1 MKSPML
7 NVQPVLALLS
17 NMRYTISDL
26 SLDDVNNLLIALQ
39 EVPAKICNP
48 LSEKVRSQVTAQIS
62 EEQAKAKEQLPE
74 NPAAE

>member
-7 NVQPVLALLS
+7 NVQPVLAQLN
-17 NMRYTISDL
+17 NMKYNISDL

-74 NPAAE
+74 NLAVE

>member
-7 NVQPVLALLS
+7 NVQPVLAQLN
-17 NMRYTISDL
+17 NMKYNISDL